1 MKRRSKLLLVVL
13 LSLIVA
19 VLTLP
24 IWGMGPAVFLDSE
37 RTILSRSVSPDGKRI
52 AQVERLVVGGVPNIV
67 IIVRPTWMPNWYL
80 AGCAAASHYQETKAA
95 VRWIRTDKVEVAF
108 ATDLGFW
115 STDSAPFHHGG
126 CLDLELEWKNVAAES
141 ESHRPNAD

>member
-1 MKRRSKLLLVVL
+1 MRRRRKLLLVVL

-24 IWGMGPAVFLDSE
+24 IWGMGPAMFLDSE
-37 RTILSRSVSPDGKRI
+37 RTILSRSVSPDRKRI

-67 IIVRPTWMPNWYL
+67 ILVRPTWMPNWYL

-95 VRWIRTDKVEVAF
+95 VRWIRADKVEVTVD
-108 ATDLGFW
+108 TDLGFW

-126 CLDLELEWKNVAAES
+126 CLDLQLKWKNVAVEPES
-141 ESHRPNAD
+141 RRPKAD